1 MKRIFPLLSVLPL
14 LFLTGCAPG
23 QLPGTASG
31 QPTDKQVFQESQT
44 AGPDS
49 VWGLLGTEIDTS
61 IPGEKDVYDQMT
73 GETYTEYTLVNG
85 GTVGINQH
93 GIVALYSPR
102 EPLEARQEKDWD
114 SVAEIIASDLE
125 LEGYTI
131 TGNGPTGTGF
141 YDIVWQREIEGVGTN
156 PLDSVKTSFD
166 PETLQ
171 LRMLFRFCM
180 EANAT
185 KPKLTPEE
193 AVKIAS
199 ERFYGTEADSIK
211 LTYAQPNANV
221 DTDKPPELLFEA
233 RLAYV
238 VKGPI
243 ENGTA
248 RIKVD
253 ALTGEVIAS
262 TTAVH
267 AAENKKQK

>member
-1 MKRIFPLLSVLPL
+1 MKRIFPLLSVLLL
-14 LFLTGCAPG
+14 LFLTGCASG
-23 QLPGTASG
+23 QIPETASG
-31 QPTDKQVFQESQT
+31 QPTDKQVFQEAQS

-49 VWGLLGTEIDTS
+49 IWGLLGTEIDS
-61 IPGEKDVYDQMT
+61 SVPGEKDVYDQIT
-73 GETYTEYTLVNG
+73 GQTYTSYTLANG
-85 GTVGINQH
+85 GTVGINER
-93 GIVALYSPR
+93 GIVAIDNPR
-102 EPLEARQEKDWD
+102 SPLEARQEKDWD

-131 TGNGPTGTGF
+131 TENGLSSTGAGI

-171 LRMLFRFCM
+171 LRMLFRVCM
-180 EANAT
+180 EANAIE
-185 KPKLTPEE
+185 PKLTPEE
-193 AVKIAS
+193 AVEIAS
-199 ERFYGTEADSIK
+199 ERFDGTEADSVK
-211 LTYAQPNANV
+211 LTYARPNANV
-221 DTDKPPELLFEA
+221 DTDKPPKLLFEA

-238 VKGPI
+238 VKGPV

-248 RIKVD
+248 RVTVD

-267 AAENKKQK
+267 AART

>member
-1 MKRIFPLLSVLPL
+1 MKRILPL
-14 LFLTGCAPG
+14 AIALLLYMTGCASSRP
-23 QLPGTASG
+23 PTSP
-31 QPTDKQVFQESQT
+31 QPTDAEVFQEAQT

-49 VWGLLGTEIDTS
+49 VWGLLGTEIDSST
-61 IPGEKDVYDQMT
+61 PGKKDVYDQMN

-85 GTVGINQH
+85 GTVGINRH

-102 EPLEARQEKDWD
+102 ESLEARREKDWD
-114 SVAEIIASDLE
+114 SVAEIIASDLD

-131 TGNGPTGTGF
+131 TENGLTGVGF

-171 LRMLFRFCM
+171 LWMLLRVCM

-193 AVKIAS
+193 AVTIAS
-199 ERFYGTEADSIK
+199 ERFDGTEADSVE

-248 RIKVD
+248 RVKVD

-262 TTAVH
+262 TRAVF
-267 AAENKKQK
+267 AAGT